1 MFARLK
7 IKTIIAGGMVIL
19 ASLVAVIAT
28 GDLLST
34 LQMKSDLNEINKS
47 TIPQLVSLGKTSND
61 MAIARIRLG
70 RIIAAGSPEEA
81 HKYDVDLQAMLDKVD
96 KELDAY
102 NAKLSTPAA
111 KSQIDEARTKWADLK
126 AQLLP
131 LRQQALAGDIEKT
144 KVTFAG
150 PVKKS
155 AADLTKAMDNQIA
168 LNVARATELGNT
180 AMAQSDFALRQ
191 DVALGI
197 VGVGTALAMLLLFS
211 LRVTSPLSR
220 LKDAMGAM
228 AQGQLD
234 IAIPGSDKRDELG
247 DIARALSMIN
257 TSIADRAREE
267 GAAQLRVQQQVTGS
281 LEEALNALKHGR
293 VSHRITQAFP
303 ADYETL
309 RTDFNATL
317 EQLTQQMGEVSRAS
331 SAVHNGASEI
341 SSAAQDLAQRTEGQA
356 AALGESAQ
364 TVAGLTSS
372 VAEAREAAAS
382 ASELAQETSR
392 EAATSGT
399 LMQEAVSAMNSIS
412 ATSER
417 MRDIVGIID
426 GISFQTNLLALNAG
440 VEAAR
445 AGDAGKGF
453 AVVANEVRSLAER
466 ASSAAREIGGHIAT
480 SGNEVAHGVAMV
492 SQTQASLARI
502 LAKADELATKIGDIA
517 TSTAGQAEA
526 ISRVNGSIGGLDM
539 MTQQNAALVEESTA
553 ASRELAME
561 AQRLAQVVGRFDLG
575 GAVGGGGYDFA
586 PTRAAA

>member
-7 IKTIIAGGMVIL
+7 IKTIVTGGMVIL
-19 ASLVAVIAT
+19 ASLVAVIAS
-28 GDLLST
+28 GDLLGT
-34 LQMKSDLNEINKS
+34 LQVKNDLSQINNTS
-47 TIPQLVSLGKTSND
+47 IPRLVSLGKTTTD

-70 RIIAAGSPEEA
+70 RIIAASSPDERRKDDA
-81 HKYDVDLQAMLDKVD
+81 DLQAMLDKID
-96 KELDAY
+96 KELATYD
-102 NAKLSTPAA
+102 AKLDTPAA
-111 KSQIDEARTKWADLK
+111 KTQFGKARAKWADLK
-126 AQLLP
+126 DQLLP

-144 KVTFAG
+144 KATFAG

-155 AADLTKAMDNQIA
+155 AADLTKAMDDQIA
-168 LNVARATELGNT
+168 LNVARATQLGNES
-180 AMAQSDFALRQ
+180 MAQSDFALRQ

-197 VGVGTALAMLLLFS
+197 LGVGTALAMLLLFS
-211 LRVTSPLSR
+211 MRVTSPLSR
-220 LKDAMGAM
+220 LKDAMGSM
-228 AQGQLD
+228 AQGQLN
-234 IAIPGSDKRDELG
+234 IVIPGADKRDELG

-257 TSIADRAREE
+257 TSIAARAREE
-267 GAAQLRVQQQVTGS
+267 AAAKLSAQKQVTGS

-293 VSHRITQAFP
+293 VGHRITHAFP
-303 ADYETL
+303 ADYEAL

-317 EQLTQQMGEVSRAS
+317 EQLAAQIAEVSRAS

-356 AALGESAQ
+356 AALGESAS
-364 TVAGLTSS
+364 TVAGLTAS
-372 VAEAREAAAS
+372 VAEARSAAAS

-392 EAATSGT
+392 EAATSGS

-466 ASSAAREIGGHIAT
+466 ASSAAREIGGHIAA
-480 SGNEVAHGVAMV
+480 SGHEVAHGVEMV

-502 LAKADELATKIGDIA
+502 LAKADQLAAQISGIA
-517 TSTAGQAEA
+517 ASTAGQSEA
-526 ISRVNGSIGGLDM
+526 IGRVNGAIGGLDM

-553 ASRELAME
+553 ASQELARE

-575 GAVGGGGYDFA
+575 GGGYGHI
-586 PTRAAA
+586 PSRAAA